1 MRLRLIALLMTCLV
15 TSFACGGD
23 LGGGVG
29 GSGRPGDSVDFRLA
43 SLDGG
48 RLGPSDF
55 RGRVVLFDFWA
66 TWCSPCHVQAEILK
80 AVYSEFESRGVEFV
94 AVSVGEPEGTVRS
107 FVDKRPFPYP
117 VLVDPADEVAASLG
131 IFVLPTIMILDA
143 EGRISFLEEGVSTAR
158 RLRQHLKEALDGSRT
173 ASL

>member
-1 MRLRLIALLMTCLV
+1 MRPYLITLLTACLV
-15 TSFACGGD
+15 ASAACGRD
-23 LGGGVG
+23 LGQATGGGSGVG
-29 GSGRPGDSVDFRLA
+29 GSVDFTLV
-43 SLDGG
+43 SLDGE

-80 AVYSEFESRGVEFV
+80 AVYGDFEDLGVEFV
-94 AVSVGEPEGTVRS
+94 AVSVGEPESTVRS
-107 FVDKRPFPYP
+107 FVAKRPFPYP
-117 VLVDPADEVAASLG
+117 VLVDPADEVASRLG

-143 EGRISFLEEGVSTAR
+143 EGRVSYLREGVATAR
-158 RLRQHLKEALDGSRT
+158 HVRQLLGEALSGSRS